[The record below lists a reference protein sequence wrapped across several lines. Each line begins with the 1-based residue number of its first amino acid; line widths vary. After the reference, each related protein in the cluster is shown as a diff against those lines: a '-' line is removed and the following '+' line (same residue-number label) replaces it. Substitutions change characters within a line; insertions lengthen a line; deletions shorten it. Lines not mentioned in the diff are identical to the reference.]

1 MPKLLESKLII
12 DAGRRVTIEAVNWM
26 RQHRV
31 LVQTVGFLTGLTI
44 LGVGVALSLRTL
56 PDLLQR
62 LHPLPY
68 AVLLL
73 VGVPATVALNT
84 YEYQLITAMGGRRVR
99 WVVALEISIVTSIAN
114 MLPIPGGAMARAVA
128 MKSEGISLG
137 LAALLIVALL
147 VSWAGAAFL
156 YSGFWVLGFGHLV
169 TGWSFIVLGF
179 ALLLTSVVLL
189 ASRRVAWRLI
199 AASLVL
205 RGFGLVLEAIRMMLA
220 AASIGLPLQ
229 FSQASVFS
237 TGSVIGSAIS
247 ILPGG
252 MGVAESVMA
261 ILSPLAGLP
270 SGVGFVIGVAN
281 RLAVVVGLLWLLAVI
296 ALMKLRNRSLKR

>member
-1 MPKLLESKLII
+1 M
-12 DAGRRVTIEAVNWM
+12 VEAVNWM

-31 LVQTVGFLTGLTI
+31 LVQTVGFLIGLAI
-44 LGVGVALSLRTL
+44 LVVGVALSLRTL

-73 VGVPATVALNT
+73 VGVPAAVALNT

-99 WVVALEISIVTSIAN
+99 WVDALEVSIVTSIAN
-114 MLPIPGGAMARAVA
+114 MLPFPGGAMARAFA

-137 LAALLIVALL
+137 HAAYLIVALL

-156 YSGFWVLGFGHLV
+156 YSGFWVLGFGNPA

-179 ALLLTSVVLL
+179 TFLLTSVVLL
-189 ASRRVAWRLI
+189 AFWRVPRRLI
-199 AASLVL
+199 AASLML
-205 RGFGLVLEAIRMMLA
+205 RGIGLVLEAIRIMLA
-220 AASIGLPLQ
+220 AASLGLPLQ
-229 FSQASVFS
+229 FSQASIFS
-237 TGSVIGSAIS
+237 TGAVIGSAIS

-252 MGVAESVMA
+252 LGVAESVMA

-281 RLAVVVGLLWLLAVI
+281 RLAVVLGLLWLLAVI
-296 ALMKLRNRSLKR
+296 AVVRLRNRRLKQ